1 MSSEFRSSL
10 AASPTSHARRPT
22 IIRLIEPEDS
32 EEHIAAFSRA
42 VSEGLTSEPKT
53 LPWPYLYD
61 EEGSRLF
68 EDICKLPE
76 YYLTR
81 TEDAILRR
89 EADSMVS
96 GWEFGPDEQEVTIV
110 ELGSG
115 SAVKTQRLIA
125 AALDRYRRIH
135 YVPIDVSPTALEDS
149 ARRLT
154 RRFPALRVTGY
165 VADYRGGLER
175 ITAKARGPRLIVFLG
190 SSLGNYETDVAAELL
205 AMIAGTMRP
214 ADRLLLGTDLAK
226 DRAALEAAYDDRQG
240 VTAAFNLN
248 LLRRINRELG
258 ADFRLDA
265 FTHYAAYH
273 PERGRVE
280 MHLVSSRRQ
289 TVHLPVS
296 GLSVPFAE
304 GEAIHTENSYKY
316 TLETL
321 ARLASTAG
329 LVEEAAWTDQRGWFR
344 LERWVLRQD

>member
-1 MSSEFRSSL
+1 LSSDFRSSL
-10 AASPTSHARRPT
+10 AASPTFHARRPT

-32 EEHIAAFSRA
+32 EEHVAAFSRA
-42 VSEGLTSEPKT
+42 VSEGLSSEPKT
-53 LPWPYLYD
+53 LPWSYLYD

-89 EADSMVS
+89 EANSMVS
-96 GWEFGPDEQEVTIV
+96 GWEFGPEEQEMTIV

-125 AALDRYRRIH
+125 AALSRSRQLH
-135 YVPIDVSPTALEDS
+135 YVPIDVSPTALEES
-149 ARRLT
+149 ARRLA

-165 VADYRGGLER
+165 VADYRRGLER
-175 ITAKARGPRLIVFLG
+175 ITAKASGPRLIVFLG
-190 SSLGNYETDVAAELL
+190 SSLGNYDPVPAAELL

-226 DRAALEAAYDDRQG
+226 DRAVLEAAYDDRQG

-258 ADFRLDA
+258 ANFQEGA
-265 FTHYAAYH
+265 FTHRATYH

-289 TVHLPVS
+289 TVYLPIS

-304 GEAIHTENSYKY
+304 GETIHTESSHKY

-321 ARLASTAG
+321 AHLASTAG
-329 LVEEAAWTDQRGWFR
+329 LVEEAAWTDRRCWFR
-344 LERWVLRQD
+344 LGRWALRPD